1 MKANM
6 GEKRAEDPAG
16 YRVGSRGYCGL
27 GSVAV

>member
-6 GEKRAEDPAG
+6 GKENEKIRLAI
-16 YRVGSRGYCGL
+16 GSAARGYCGL